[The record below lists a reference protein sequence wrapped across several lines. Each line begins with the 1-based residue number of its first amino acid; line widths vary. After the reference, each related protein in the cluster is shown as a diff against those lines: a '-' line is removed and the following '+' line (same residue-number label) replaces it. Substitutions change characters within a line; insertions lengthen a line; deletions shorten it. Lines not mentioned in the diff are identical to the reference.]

1 MCIGKDVN
9 ALVILILMFDVLYGT
24 KNIYIGWCEEGDDKK
39 HSKEDGFEESWYL
52 KIEVKLLFER
62 NQILSCVIFDDCTEK
77 KKANRWKDNERWWF
91 LFIFGPMTM
100 LVCVRFMAKVKD
112 FWVP

>member
-77 KKANRWKDNERWWF
+77 KRRIDGKIMRGGDFCSF
-91 LFIFGPMTM
+91 LD
-100 LVCVRFMAKVKD
+100 LWLCLYVLDSWQK
-112 FWVP
+112 